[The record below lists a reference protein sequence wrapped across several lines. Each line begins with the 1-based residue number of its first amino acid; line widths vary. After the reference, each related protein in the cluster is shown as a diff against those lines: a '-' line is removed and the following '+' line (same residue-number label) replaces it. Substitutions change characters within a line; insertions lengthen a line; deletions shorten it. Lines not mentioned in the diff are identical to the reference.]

1 MAELKKVMRPEIEIE
16 YKGVFGFLYALF
28 CVVKIGIKR
37 CVINIDILG
46 FEKYGQNAIQKQVFY
61 VIPKYTFKKMQGG
74 G

>member
-1 MAELKKVMRPEIEIE
+1 MAKLKKVMRPEIEIE

-28 CVVKIGIKR
+28 CVVKVGIKR
-37 CVINIDILG
+37 CVVNFAVFG
-46 FEKYGQNAIQKQVFY
+46 KKYDKHTIKKQVFY